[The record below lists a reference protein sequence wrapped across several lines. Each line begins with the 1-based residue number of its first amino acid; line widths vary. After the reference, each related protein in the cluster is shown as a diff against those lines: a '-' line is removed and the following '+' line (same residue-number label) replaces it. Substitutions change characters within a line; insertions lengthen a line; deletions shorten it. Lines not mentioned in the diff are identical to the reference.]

1 MAVKKL
7 TYTLSFE
14 DYKKEFEVICKYNP
28 VEVGQYWIIEFLIRS
43 LLKNDLCI
51 INVSTRRSTKNR
63 QEEKYKSPTG
73 FPDLVIINTK
83 NKDVPVQCA
92 IEVKFPIHNNI
103 LDDDKYLEQV
113 YGHIDKF
120 KNVIYTDGIH
130 WRFYKDGKNKSSK
143 TINLGTI
150 KNNDSKINVEFNEN
164 ASNDW
169 DNLLDTITN
178 FLNNLK
184 ESAIK

>member
-1 MAVKKL
+1 MAENNL

-14 DYKKEFEVICKYNP
+14 DYKNEFELICKYNP

-51 INVSTRRSTKNR
+51 TNVSTRRSTKDG
-63 QEEKYKSPTG
+63 QEKMYKSPTA
-73 FPDLVIINTK
+73 FPYLVIINTK

-103 LDDDKYLEQV
+103 LDYDKYLKQV

-130 WRFYKDGKNKSSK
+130 WRFYEDGEDKPIN

-150 KNNDSKINVEFNEN
+150 ENNDSKIEVKYNEN
-164 ASNDW
+164 NW
-169 DNLLDTITN
+169 DELLATITN
-178 FLNNLK
+178 FLNNLTGRT
-184 ESAIK
+184 IK